1 MTDPLPSLRA
11 LARAYADG
19 SLSPVAVVEGC
30 LARIARLDGELG
42 AFQAV
47 YATDA
52 RAAAAAAERAIRSG
66 HRIGPFHGVPFAL
79 KDIVDVEG
87 RITTGGSKAMADRVS
102 PTTAT
107 IARRLVAAGGVLLGK
122 TKTVEVAFGGW
133 GTNARMGTPRNPWDA
148 QVPRAPGGSSS
159 GSAVAVAARMAA
171 CAVGTDTGGSVRLP
185 AAWCGLAG
193 LKVTEGRL
201 PTDGI
206 LPLSHTLDTPGPI
219 ARSVDDAWI
228 MYRVMDAAE
237 GHLIDRDPP
246 PAVTARGLR
255 LAVLDD
261 AERASLADDVRAGYD
276 ATLAA
281 LEEAGAALAP
291 LTPPIGFAEV
301 MTTSGV
307 LSHAE
312 AWVHHGALFAR
323 DDAPLDPAVRA
334 RVRAGRDVA
343 AADYIRALVDRPR
356 LQAAFLDRLAGFDAM
371 ATPTA
376 ATSAPALAEIDEAGS
391 PARFTRFANY
401 LGLCALSVPTGLTA
415 TGLPASLQIIA
426 RPHAETRARAIGH
439 VVEALTPRLDLPP
452 LAASA
457 RARA

>member
-1 MTDPLPSLRA
+1 MTDPLPSLRD
-11 LARAYADG
+11 LARAYVDG
-19 SLSPVAVVEGC
+19 SLSPVDVVAGC
-30 LARIARLDGELG
+30 LERIARLDGTLG

-47 YATDA
+47 YADDA

-66 HRIGPFHGVPFAL
+66 HRLGPFHGVPFAL
-79 KDIVDVEG
+79 KDIVDLEG
-87 RITTGGSKAMADRVS
+87 RITTGGSKAMAARVS

-107 IARRLVAAGGVLLGK
+107 IARRLLAAGGILMGK

-133 GTNARMGTPRNPWDA
+133 GTNAHMGTPRNPWDA
-148 QVPRAPGGSSS
+148 AVPRAPGGSSS
-159 GSAVAVAARMAA
+159 GSAVAVAARMVA

-185 AAWCGLAG
+185 AAWCGLTG

-237 GHLIDRDPP
+237 GHLIEQDAP
-246 PAVTARGLR
+246 PAVSARGR
-255 LAVLDD
+255 RFAVLDD
-261 AERASLADDVRAGYD
+261 AERAGLAGDVRASYE
-276 ATLAA
+276 ATLAV
-281 LEEAGAALAP
+281 LEQAGAELAP
-291 LTPPIGFAEV
+291 LTPPIGFADAL
-301 MTTSGV
+301 TTSGV
-307 LSHAE
+307 VSHAE
-312 AWVHHGALFAR
+312 GWVHHGALFAR

-334 RVRAGRDVA
+334 RVRAGQDVA
-343 AADYIRALVDRPR
+343 AADYIRVLLDRPA

-371 ATPTA
+371 LTPTA
-376 ATSAPALAEIDEAGS
+376 AMTAPTLAEVDESGS

-401 LGLCALSVPTGLTA
+401 LGLSALSVPTGLTA
-415 TGLPASLQIIA
+415 AGLPASLQIIA
-426 RPHAETRARAIGH
+426 RPHDEARARAIGH

-452 LAASA
+452 LAA
-457 RARA
+457 